1 MKRLLMLFTVVLV
14 FRATAQPTNAPAPG
28 PSPTLSFQAQ
38 AAARESPATLKEVK
52 PNEIVSGKVT
62 YSGIAIEAIKTGRP
76 FQLLNPAAPAQ
87 YGSPED
93 NLVRNPINNRIV
105 GLKFFAVRF

>member
-1 MKRLLMLFTVVLV
+1 MKRFLILFAALLALRTV
-14 FRATAQPTNAPAPG
+14 AQPTNVPAPT
-28 PSPTLSFQAQ
+28 PTLSFQAQ
-38 AAARESPATLKEVK
+38 AAARQSPATLKEVK

-62 YSGIAIEAIKTGRP
+62 YSGITIEAIKTGRP
-76 FQLLNPAAPAQ
+76 FQLLNPVAPAQ